1 MTDEAGAKA
10 ELALDVPGLR
20 ITRVSAFLSSD
31 YLMAGHL
38 IIVSAPSG
46 AGKTTLVEK
55 MLARLDGI
63 RQSVSMTAR
72 APRKG
77 EEEGRH
83 YHFVTVEAF
92 HEMRERGEF
101 LEWARVHENLY
112 GTPRR
117 LVEETLASG
126 LDIVLEIDI
135 QGARAAKQLFPD
147 ATSIFIMPPSRAML
161 LERLQTRGTNEA
173 RDLQIRI
180 ENAKNELEGY
190 RSFDYVIIN
199 EDLERATEELIA
211 IIRAKRC
218 ERKGRTSIAEEILSQ
233 FN

>member
-1 MTDEAGAKA
+1 
-10 ELALDVPGLR
+10 
-20 ITRVSAFLSSD
+20 
-31 YLMAGHL
+31 MAGNL

-55 MLARLDGI
+55 MLARLEGI

-77 EEEGRH
+77 EEDGRH
-83 YHFVTVEAF
+83 YHFVTAEAF
-92 HEMRERGEF
+92 HEMIEQGEF

-112 GTPRR
+112 GTPKRM
-117 LVEETLASG
+117 VEETLAAG

-135 QGARAAKQLFPD
+135 QGARAAKKLFAD
-147 ATSIFIMPPSRAML
+147 ATSIFIMPPSRAL
-161 LERLQTRGTNEA
+161 LVERLQTRGANEA
-173 RDLQIRI
+173 KDLELRI
-180 ENAKNELEGY
+180 ENAKHELEGY

-199 EDLERATEELIA
+199 DDLERATEELIA
-211 IIRAKRC
+211 IVRAKRC
-218 ERKGRTSIAEEILSQ
+218 EREGRTPIAEEILSQ